1 MSTLASQAVAV
12 VGDGGARPLRR
23 PLPPL
28 PRRRRS
34 LPRTLATPSPLS
46 SPSAAA
52 SSSSSS
58 AAASILQQLPATVVR
73 RQTSTSPSSSSPSP
87 LLKAEDL
94 ALEGR
99 ALWRDERARV
109 LSGCEPEAK
118 RPLKVAL
125 LMSGGVDSSVALH
138 LLAEAGHDV
147 WPFYLKIWFEEDFRN
162 SWSSCPW
169 EEDVEAARA
178 VLDAVYGDA
187 DEAGDAAGAA
197 AGGEDGTRKEKK
209 LKRRP
214 LTLVPLT
221 EHYWRRVV
229 DAAVSDL
236 RKGRTPNPDVLCNS
250 RVKFGAFVEM
260 LAAGEVEGFGEG
272 KSSSSSS
279 SGEQG
284 EGGGAPPLLGCGFDR
299 VASGH
304 YASLLRPDSSSSSSS
319 VPLLGIARDAA
330 KDQTYFLARLSE
342 RQLQAAMFPLGSL
355 EKREVRA
362 LAAAAALPN
371 AARADS
377 QGLCFLG
384 KVRFDEFV
392 ASHLGKWP
400 GPLVEEVEVEEEV
413 AGEDGEV
420 EGGAQEET
428 TPPTT
433 KKTTALRR
441 TVVGFHDGAW
451 FFTPGQRK
459 GIRLSGGP
467 WFVTRKDMRTN
478 AVFVSRS
485 YNPHAHHSREDEAKV
500 EREARLLEE
509 RRRRFVVGSLAWL
522 SGGSAALAIEAAR
535 QGKLR
540 VKVRH
545 GPSSYRCGLEVVV
558 AAETVERQSTAV
570 TSSPSPFDGDGDDVP
585 NSSSSSSSPSS
596 PSSQSSS
603 LRLRVSLDRPDQGLA
618 PGQFAVFYDGERG
631 VCVGSGVIEASGGG
645 GGSEGGRLR

>member
-1 MSTLASQAVAV
+1 MDQQLA
-12 VGDGGARPLRR
+12 G
-23 PLPPL
+23 
-28 PRRRRS
+28 
-34 LPRTLATPSPLS
+34 
-46 SPSAAA
+46 
-52 SSSSSS
+52 
-58 AAASILQQLPATVVR
+58 AASILQQLPETVVLR
-73 RQTSTSPSSSSPSP
+73 RQNSSGSSAASSSSSSP
-87 LLKAEDL
+87 LLAEDL

-99 ALWRDERARV
+99 ALWRRERSRV
-109 LSGCEPEAK
+109 LSGCEPGGENK
-118 RPLKVAL
+118 NRKKLKVAL

-138 LLAEAGHDV
+138 LLTEAGHDV

-169 EEDVEAARA
+169 EEDVEAAQA
-178 VLDAVYGDA
+178 VLDAVFA
-187 DEAGDAAGAA
+187 DEQAAGAFS
-197 AGGEDGTRKEKK
+197 EDGGGSRREKEKTTTK
-209 LKRRP
+209 TKRP

-260 LAAGEVEGFGEG
+260 LAAGEVEGFE
-272 KSSSSSS
+272 KSNDG
-279 SGEQG
+279 GEQG
-284 EGGGAPPLLGCGFDR
+284 GGGLLGCGFDR

-304 YASLLRPDSSSSSSS
+304 YASLLRPDSDSSGSSSTFP
-319 VPLLGIARDAA
+319 PLLGVARDDA

-342 RQLQAAMFPLGSL
+342 QQLSAAMFPLGPL

-392 ASHLGKWP
+392 AAHLGKWP
-400 GPLVEEVEVEEEV
+400 GPLVEEVEEEEEEEEEDVEAGEVEEETTTTTTT
-413 AGEDGEV
+413 
-420 EGGAQEET
+420 T
-428 TPPTT
+428 TPTTT
-433 KKTTALRR
+433 KKKTVLKR

-459 GIRLSGGP
+459 GIGLSGGP

-485 YNPHAHHSREDEAKV
+485 YKPHAHHSREEAERV
-500 EREARLLEE
+500 EKEGRLLEE

-522 SGGSAALAIEAAR
+522 PGGSADSALDAAR
-535 QGKLR
+535 EGKLR

-545 GPSSYRCGLEVVV
+545 GPSSYRCGLEVVAAAGES
-558 AAETVERQSTAV
+558 AAESDAGC
-570 TSSPSPFDGDGDDVP
+570 GDGGP
-585 NSSSSSSSPSS
+585 SSLSSSSSSSSSSS

-645 GGSEGGRLR
+645 GGGGGGEEGGDE